1 MSYLIAMYVFYHGN
15 NLPAF
20 GFIKGSKEIE
30 NQNEGT
36 RTYED
41 LQYAGILSQHDVN
54 IIKNQELVRKE
65 NDYEALMR
73 QAIRKSQEE
82 SIELRKRGLTQNRV
96 LDSTPVEIID
106 DTYDTGE
113 IELSFFDELNG
124 F

>member
-15 NLPAF
+15 NLAAF

-30 NQNEGT
+30 KQNEGI

-41 LQYAGILSQHDVN
+41 LQYSGILSQHDVN
-54 IIKNQELVRKE
+54 IIKNQERVRKE
-65 NDYEALMR
+65 NDHEALMR

-82 SIELRKRGLTQNRV
+82 SIELRKRGLTQNKV